1 MQAEVMLK
9 KTIDYLSGHL
19 PGFAELIV
27 KIVICAL
34 IYVIGKKL
42 IAKLVRVVR
51 AMLDKSHV
59 SPGAATF
66 VVSMLKIILY
76 LTLILGIAM
85 QFGLKESSV
94 AALVASGG
102 VAIGL
107 ALQGGLSNLAGG
119 FLILLFQPFQIGDY
133 ILTQGQEGTVQ
144 KIEILYTTLHTVD
157 NRKVIVPNGNLANN
171 VIVNVTAAD
180 RRKLEITVG
189 ISYEDSI
196 QTAKAVLQRLLT
208 EHPLVLHDQEAQVF
222 VAELGESSVVL
233 GVRCWVKTDQY
244 FPVLWQ
250 LNEQIKEAFD
260 EAGIHIPY
268 PQMDV
273 HMNADKHSPAS
284 SARSDCVHE
293 QVCMGL
299 CDTYSFT

>member
-27 KIVICAL
+27 KIVLCAL

-144 KIEILYTTLHTVD
+144 KIEILYTTLHTID

-250 LNEQIKEAFD
+250 LNERIKEAFD

-273 HMNADKHSPAS
+273 HTIAK
-284 SARSDCVHE
+284 
-293 QVCMGL
+293 
-299 CDTYSFT
+299 

>member
-144 KIEILYTTLHTVD
+144 KIEILYTTLHTID

-250 LNEQIKEAFD
+250 LNERIKEAFD

-273 HMNADKHSPAS
+273 HMKQ
-284 SARSDCVHE
+284 E
-293 QVCMGL
+293 
-299 CDTYSFT
+299 

>member
-42 IAKLVRVVR
+42 IAKLVRIVR
-51 AMLDKSHV
+51 SMLDKSHV

-273 HMNADKHSPAS
+273 HMKQ
-284 SARSDCVHE
+284 E
-293 QVCMGL
+293 
-299 CDTYSFT
+299 

>member
-144 KIEILYTTLHTVD
+144 KIEILYTTLHTID

-273 HMNADKHSPAS
+273 HMNADREATAFMSK
-284 SARSDCVHE
+284 
-293 QVCMGL
+293 
-299 CDTYSFT
+299 

>member
-42 IAKLVRVVR
+42 IAKLVRIVR

-273 HMNADKHSPAS
+273 HMKQ
-284 SARSDCVHE
+284 E
-293 QVCMGL
+293 
-299 CDTYSFT
+299 

>member
-9 KTIDYLSGHL
+9 KTIDYFSGHL

-273 HMNADKHSPAS
+273 HMNADKHSHA
-284 SARSDCVHE
+284 
-293 QVCMGL
+293 
-299 CDTYSFT
+299 

>member
-9 KTIDYLSGHL
+9 KTIDYFSGHL

-273 HMNADKHSPAS
+273 HMNADKHAPA
-284 SARSDCVHE
+284 
-293 QVCMGL
+293 
-299 CDTYSFT
+299 

>member
-27 KIVICAL
+27 KIVLCAL

-107 ALQGGLSNLAGG
+107 ALQGGLSNFAGG

-144 KIEILYTTLHTVD
+144 KIEILYTTLHTID

-196 QTAKAVLQRLLT
+196 QTAKTVLQRLLT

-273 HMNADKHSPAS
+273 HMIAK
-284 SARSDCVHE
+284 
-293 QVCMGL
+293 
-299 CDTYSFT
+299 

>member
-27 KIVICAL
+27 KIAICAL

-59 SPGAATF
+59 SSGAATF

-273 HMNADKHSPAS
+273 HMNADKHSPA
-284 SARSDCVHE
+284 
-293 QVCMGL
+293 
-299 CDTYSFT
+299 

>member
-27 KIVICAL
+27 KIAICAL

-180 RRKLEITVG
+180 RRKLEITVS

-273 HMNADKHSPAS
+273 HMNADKHSPA
-284 SARSDCVHE
+284 
-293 QVCMGL
+293 
-299 CDTYSFT
+299 

>member
-107 ALQGGLSNLAGG
+107 ALQGGLANLAGG

-273 HMNADKHSPAS
+273 HMNADKHSPA
-284 SARSDCVHE
+284 
-293 QVCMGL
+293 
-299 CDTYSFT
+299 

>member
-144 KIEILYTTLHTVD
+144 KIEILYTTLHTID

-208 EHPLVLHDQEAQVF
+208 EHQLVLHDQEAQVF

-250 LNEQIKEAFD
+250 LNERIKEAFD

-273 HMNADKHSPAS
+273 HMKQ
-284 SARSDCVHE
+284 E
-293 QVCMGL
+293 
-299 CDTYSFT
+299 

>member
-27 KIVICAL
+27 KIVLCAL

-51 AMLDKSHV
+51 AMLDKRHV

-144 KIEILYTTLHTVD
+144 KIEILYTTLHTID

-273 HMNADKHSPAS
+273 HMKQ
-284 SARSDCVHE
+284 E
-293 QVCMGL
+293 
-299 CDTYSFT
+299 

>member
-144 KIEILYTTLHTVD
+144 KIEILYTTLHTID

-273 HMNADKHSPAS
+273 HMNADKHSHA
-284 SARSDCVHE
+284 
-293 QVCMGL
+293 
-299 CDTYSFT
+299 

>member
-27 KIVICAL
+27 KIVLCAL

-42 IAKLVRVVR
+42 IAKLVRIVR

-144 KIEILYTTLHTVD
+144 KIEILYTTLHTID

-273 HMNADKHSPAS
+273 HMIAK
-284 SARSDCVHE
+284 
-293 QVCMGL
+293 
-299 CDTYSFT
+299 

>member
-51 AMLDKSHV
+51 SMLDKSHV

-144 KIEILYTTLHTVD
+144 KIEILYTTLHTID

-196 QTAKAVLQRLLT
+196 QTAKTVLQRLLT

-273 HMNADKHSPAS
+273 HMKQ
-284 SARSDCVHE
+284 E
-293 QVCMGL
+293 
-299 CDTYSFT
+299 

>member
-144 KIEILYTTLHTVD
+144 KIEILYTTLHTID

-250 LNEQIKEAFD
+250 LNEQIKKAFD

-273 HMNADKHSPAS
+273 HMNADKHSPA
-284 SARSDCVHE
+284 
-293 QVCMGL
+293 
-299 CDTYSFT
+299 

>member
-9 KTIDYLSGHL
+9 KAVDYLGGHL

-27 KIVICAL
+27 KIVICVL

-42 IAKLVRVVR
+42 IAKLVRIVR

-133 ILTQGQEGTVQ
+133 IITQGQEGTVQ
-144 KIEILYTTLHTVD
+144 KIEILYTTLHTID

-196 QTAKAVLQRLLT
+196 QKAKGVLQRLLA

-222 VAELGESSVVL
+222 VAELGDSSVVL
-233 GVRCWVKTDQY
+233 GLRCWVKTEQY
-244 FPVLWQ
+244 FPAMWQ
-250 LNEQIKEAFD
+250 LNEQIKDAFD

-273 HMNADKHSPAS
+273 HMNAK
-284 SARSDCVHE
+284 
-293 QVCMGL
+293 
-299 CDTYSFT
+299 

>member
-27 KIVICAL
+27 KIVLCAL

-144 KIEILYTTLHTVD
+144 KIEILYTTLHTID

-273 HMNADKHSPAS
+273 HTIAK
-284 SARSDCVHE
+284 
-293 QVCMGL
+293 
-299 CDTYSFT
+299 

>member
-27 KIVICAL
+27 KIVLCAL

-119 FLILLFQPFQIGDY
+119 VLILLFQPFQIGDY

-144 KIEILYTTLHTVD
+144 KIEILYTTLHTID

-222 VAELGESSVVL
+222 VTELGESSVVL

-273 HMNADKHSPAS
+273 HMKQ
-284 SARSDCVHE
+284 E
-293 QVCMGL
+293 
-299 CDTYSFT
+299 